1 MRSCPRLWKSFRHKA
16 RDATKL
22 RKTPDKP
29 PLGPVYLD
37 HAATTPMRASA
48 KRAWLETVDELSARP
63 GNPSSLHAGGR
74 GARLLLEQARERLA
88 EALGAERA
96 EVVFTSGATES
107 AALGVTGAALG
118 RKSKL
123 PESEWTWLLSGV
135 EHPAVLEQRV
145 PLRAT
150 GITHLMIPLQD
161 DGVIDLD
168 EDALASRTAGREI
181 ALGSLAMVCSETGV
195 IQPLEEFTQICRR
208 LAPGAY
214 VHSDATQAIGN
225 LPVSFSALGLDLMTI
240 GGHKFG
246 APVGTGALLVKR
258 GVALKSDRPGGGH
271 ERGIRSGT
279 PDVAGAVS
287 LSVAAQE
294 AVGEL
299 GERRRVTAKMRAKLL
314 GGLPEQV
321 ALTTTAGAVESIV
334 HLSLPTAHPEV
345 ILLEMDRQGIHVS
358 AGSACH
364 AGVTRPS
371 SVLLHMGRDE
381 HSALGV
387 LRVSMSATTSEEEI
401 DRFLAALPHALE
413 QAQRMDQYDLR
424 GSSRSFRRK
433 GGEMEGQGVPK

>member
-1 MRSCPRLWKSFRHKA
+1 M
-16 RDATKL
+16 
-22 RKTPDKP
+22 
-29 PLGPVYLD
+29 
-37 HAATTPMRASA
+37 
-48 KRAWLETVDELSARP
+48 
-63 GNPSSLHAGGR
+63 
-74 GARLLLEQARERLA
+74 
-88 EALGAERA
+88 
-96 EVVFTSGATES
+96 
-107 AALGVTGAALG
+107 
-118 RKSKL
+118 
-123 PESEWTWLLSGV
+123 
-135 EHPAVLEQRV
+135 
-145 PLRAT
+145 
-150 GITHLMIPLQD
+150 
-161 DGVIDLD
+161 
-168 EDALASRTAGREI
+168 
-181 ALGSLAMVCSETGV
+181 
-195 IQPLEEFTQICRR
+195 
-208 LAPGAY
+208 
-214 VHSDATQAIGN
+214 
-225 LPVSFSALGLDLMTI
+225 
-240 GGHKFG
+240 
-246 APVGTGALLVKR
+246 
-258 GVALKSDRPGGGH
+258 
-271 ERGIRSGT
+271 
-279 PDVAGAVS
+279 
-287 LSVAAQE
+287 
-294 AVGEL
+294 GEL